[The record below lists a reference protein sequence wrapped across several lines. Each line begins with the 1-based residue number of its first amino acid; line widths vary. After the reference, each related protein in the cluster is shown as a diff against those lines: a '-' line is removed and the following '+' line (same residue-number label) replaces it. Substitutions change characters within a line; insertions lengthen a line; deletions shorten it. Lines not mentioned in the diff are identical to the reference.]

1 MKRYAATITGVV
13 QGVGFRWN
21 VLHLAESLGV
31 TGWVRN
37 ELDGSVALEVQ
48 GNSLALLRFFDKM
61 PYCARW
67 AQVEHIAQ
75 TALPPVEGERRFRIR
90 G

>member
-1 MKRYAATITGVV
+1 MKRYAATITGIV

-37 ELDGSVALEVQ
+37 ELDGSVVLEAQ
-48 GNSLALLRFFDKM
+48 GNSLALLRFFEKL
-61 PYCARW
+61 PRCARW
-67 AQVEHIAQ
+67 AQVEHIAR
-75 TALPPVEGERRFRIR
+75 TPLPPVEGERAFQIR